1 MQSRDITVVI
11 PTYNG
16 LLMLKRTLASLEKQT
31 PDSGFFRTVVVDDC
45 STDGTGDFLRS
56 YMGDLK
62 LKPVFMPRNSGRAAA
77 RNAGMKAVDSELAL
91 FIDGDMEFDEELV
104 AGHAAKHKGNN
115 HVILGKVVYD
125 KSLPNRGYRRY
136 IETRGASKLPP
147 GTPLP
152 GRYFWSGH
160 VSMPKKLFEAIDGF
174 DDNFSVHGGEDLDF
188 GMRVTAAGFEMIY
201 APDLIVKHLHVRCLN
216 DVLSTSRE
224 YGRSSVPRL
233 VEKHPELYQ
242 QLRLDWLDKTG
253 ISGIVKRVL
262 LSAPVF
268 RLVSI
273 FGYLLNNVAAPAKLY
288 DYLIFRSYYKGFCEG
303 YGNLPS
309 AKRD

>member
-16 LLMLKRTLASLEKQT
+16 LPMLKRTLASLEKQT
-31 PDSGFFRTVVVDDC
+31 PDAGFFRTVVVDDC
-45 STDGTGDFLRS
+45 STDGSGDFLSS
-56 YMGDLK
+56 YKGNLRLK
-62 LKPVFMPRNSGRAAA
+62 AVLMPQNSGRAAV
-77 RNAGMKAVDSELAL
+77 RNAGVKATDSELLL
-91 FIDGDMEFDEELV
+91 FIDGDMEFGSALV
-104 AGHAAKHKGNN
+104 AGHAAKRRDADR
-115 HVILGKVVYD
+115 VILGKVVYD
-125 KSLPNRGYRRY
+125 ESLPCRGYRRY

-160 VSMPKKLFEAIDGF
+160 VSMPKKLFEAVGGF
-174 DDNFSVHGGEDLDF
+174 DENFSAHGGEDLDF
-188 GMRVTAAGFEMIY
+188 GMRVTAAGFKMIY
-201 APDLIVKHLHVRCLN
+201 TLDLIVKHLHVRCLN

-253 ISGIVKRVL
+253 ISGIVRRIL
-262 LSAPVF
+262 LSTPIF
-268 RLVSI
+268 SLVSL
-273 FGYLLNNVAAPAKLY
+273 FGHLLNNIAAPAKLY
-288 DYLIFRSYYKGFCEG
+288 DYLIFRSYYMG
-303 YGNLPS
+303 YRESSS
-309 AKRD
+309 ASC